1 MHCVIEHPANHGL
14 ADILFNVTHNHHK
27 TEQYLGDGHRW
38 GVKIGY
44 ACERVRERLKTM
56 SRPFGSA
63 VDMRH
68 VQDSSGFFDEA
79 MPVLCSDALTDSNI
93 GAALHEHRTEGAFAN
108 VVALD
113 APSADVQNYG
123 TMVAAEG
130 GEIQSAEAPPCTVRP
145 DQHWLA
151 PTFTLSNPKS
161 SNGCRP
167 IPRTTLTPNCAPM
180 GHPKTSV
187 LSPK

>member
-1 MHCVIEHPANHGL
+1 M
-14 ADILFNVTHNHHK
+14 
-27 TEQYLGDGHRW
+27 

-68 VQDSSGFFDEA
+68 VQDFSGFLDET

-130 GEIQSAEAPPCTVRP
+130 GEIQSAEAPPLSSEARSTLASTDIYTVESEVLKWVP
-145 DQHWLA
+145 PNTAYNVDSQLC
-151 PTFTLSNPKS
+151 P
-161 SNGCRP
+161 NG
-167 IPRTTLTPNCAPM
+167 
-180 GHPKTSV
+180 
-187 LSPK
+187 SPKNVRSIPKMTLRLARTWADSAIADPFCSARCAGKSCQ